1 MSVMNDE
8 LGYEQRRAQEVKRAH
23 QERLMRMANVVGVG
37 VGLVQR
43 RGAPTSAVGLV
54 VMVRRK
60 VPVDLLDPK
69 DVIPSTL
76 DDVPVDVREVG
87 DISIQA

>member
-8 LGYEQRRAQEVKRAH
+8 LGYEERRAQEAKRAH
-23 QERLMRMANVVGVG
+23 EDELMRKANVVGVG

-43 RGAPTSAVGLV
+43 RGAPTSGVGVIVL
-54 VMVRRK
+54 VRRK
-60 VPVDLLDPK
+60 VPADQLAPD
-69 DVIPSTL
+69 DIIPSTL
-76 DDVPVDVREVG
+76 NDVPVDVREVG